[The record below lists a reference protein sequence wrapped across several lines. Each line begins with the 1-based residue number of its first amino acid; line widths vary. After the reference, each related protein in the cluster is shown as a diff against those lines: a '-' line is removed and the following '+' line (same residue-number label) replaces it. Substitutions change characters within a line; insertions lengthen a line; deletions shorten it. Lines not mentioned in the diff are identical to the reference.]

1 MGARTL
7 LLTLCVLVWPGPV
20 RLCDWNQTV
29 APDQGLDPV
38 SLQSGAF
45 YLNTEQPV
53 SGPDQ
58 CREACCSRSDCDLAL
73 VGYPQDGDA
82 HCFLVHCFNG
92 GRDVCALQS
101 SSQFK
106 VFKKVNPED
115 RNQVPD
121 GPDGEAEQRVQPRL
135 VQWAEDTTLRDPRAQ
150 PDGPR
155 VLCRLPMK
163 VGSCR
168 AAFPRFFYN
177 VTDQTCRRFT
187 YGGCDANSNNFET
200 KEECESTCS
209 GVTGVVL
216 PEDSTPAPESGKAP
230 RMAPPF
236 RSEDKAESSPDE
248 PKAAVIEPEPAPTK
262 EVSAD
267 DYAERC
273 KAELQVGPCRAAFQ
287 RWYFNSL
294 TGRCQRF
301 IYGGCKGNKNN
312 YENEESCRSMCTGV
326 TVLPSSKKIPQQ
338 KDDEASDYEE
348 NCMVTSDPGPCRAA
362 FPAFYYDHKTSTCRS
377 FTYGGCR
384 GNKNRY
390 NTMEECTNRCS
401 QGAGDTHALTRN
413 RWTAAFFLFFTMAAI
428 SVLLLATL
436 IIITLKRR
444 RLTRRSSSVN
454 DKEEL
459 LPDPDGSSLESLS
472 LPETPTVDR
481 A

>member
-121 GPDGEAEQRVQPRL
+121 GPDGE
-135 VQWAEDTTLRDPRAQ
+135 
-150 PDGPR
+150 
-155 VLCRLPMK
+155 

-209 GVTGVVL
+209 GVT
-216 PEDSTPAPESGKAP
+216 
-230 RMAPPF
+230 
-236 RSEDKAESSPDE
+236 AECNT
-248 PKAAVIEPEPAPTK
+248 AVIQ
-262 EVSAD
+262 S
-267 DYAERC
+267 ERC

-312 YENEESCRSMCTGV
+312 YENEESCRSMCTV
-326 TVLPSSKKIPQQ
+326 PKCFQTC
-338 KDDEASDYEE
+338 SDTLVYIE

-401 QGAGDTHALTRN
+401 QGSER
-413 RWTAAFFLFFTMAAI
+413 
-428 SVLLLATL
+428 
-436 IIITLKRR
+436 KRYGMVMMMMMMMIVIYNIYQ
-444 RLTRRSSSVN
+444 SSVN
-454 DKEEL
+454 LSGPITRALVLSEL
-459 LPDPDGSSLESLS
+459 SSSRFCDVQLAT
-472 LPETPTVDR
+472 ETSQEVLF
-481 A
+481 